1 VRRSE
6 KVREGDE
13 QKNEAEQSR
22 AKRRMEKRRCGRTL
36 PLDEVAHLG
45 LSRKHCGR
53 ELSYC
58 PELLLSVHLDEPP
71 STEKRRRE
79 VEIESRWCEFETKAV
94 KTKAAVYF
102 VSLVL
107 PWRLISIMKLIMAA
121 SCAKRR
127 GGDRSGN
134 WRRRGDC

>member
-1 VRRSE
+1 
-6 KVREGDE
+6 
-13 QKNEAEQSR
+13 
-22 AKRRMEKRRCGRTL
+22 M
-36 PLDEVAHLG
+36 
-45 LSRKHCGR
+45 
-53 ELSYC
+53 
-58 PELLLSVHLDEPP
+58 
-71 STEKRRRE
+71 
-79 VEIESRWCEFETKAV
+79 EIESRWCEFETKAV

-134 WRRRGDC
+134 WRRRGDVVSFQTDFSASSSCKLVGALCKASIVLEMEG